1 VLELQTL
8 LLFPHS
14 VVAAVAQSRKAGGGG
29 WARLQ
34 RTPMPS
40 IIAPVLHLQ
49 TGGQLLRLL
58 HDLRAHLRSTLIAQ
72 ATPHGDPL
80 RQIIDEFLDEKCQS
94 LWLGGMQW
102 LAKAIPHAARR
113 AAIAHC
119 DYLLLSACRCLL
131 SIDE

>member
-1 VLELQTL
+1 
-8 LLFPHS
+8 
-14 VVAAVAQSRKAGGGG
+14 
-29 WARLQ
+29 
-34 RTPMPS
+34 MPS

-102 LAKAIPHAARR
+102 LAKAIPTLHAARQLR
-113 AAIAHC
+113 IAITCFCLPADAFYRLMNNVRILTWHC
-119 DYLLLSACRCLL
+119 FCVCV
-131 SIDE
+131 